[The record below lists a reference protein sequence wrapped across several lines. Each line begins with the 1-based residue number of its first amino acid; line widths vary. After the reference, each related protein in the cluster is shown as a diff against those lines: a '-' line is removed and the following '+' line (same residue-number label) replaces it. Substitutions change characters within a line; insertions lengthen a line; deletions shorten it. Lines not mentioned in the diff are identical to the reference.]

1 MPKQSTVTE
10 LATTVAP
17 PRIGALDMFRI
28 VFLALCGGSV
38 KGANFGYHG
47 LAMAEDGMI
56 NIRVSTKTKADAAF
70 ELEADSQPD
79 RGVLMRQTKADII
92 AETNWK

>member
-1 MPKQSTVTE
+1 MTKSTVQT
-10 LATTVAP
+10 APPVAP
-17 PRIGALDMFRI
+17 TRIGMLDMLRI
-28 VFLALCGGSV
+28 VFMALCGGSV

-56 NIRVSTKTKADAAF
+56 GIRVSAKTKADAAF

-79 RGVLMRQTKADII
+79 HGVLMRQTKAEII
-92 AETNWK
+92 AETNWS

>member
-1 MPKQSTVTE
+1 MTKSTVQT
-10 LATTVAP
+10 APPVAP
-17 PRIGALDMFRI
+17 PRIGLLDMLRI
-28 VFLALCGGSV
+28 VFMALCGGSV

-70 ELEADSQPD
+70 ELEADLQPD
-79 RGVLMRQTKADII
+79 KGVLMRQTKANVI
-92 AETNWK
+92 AETNWS